1 MDTYRLSFKKMKEF
15 VMSTWIQIVFISE
28 LIQQYF
34 RATFLKTLATAL
46 KVKVTSN
53 KWKWRDWQNL
63 PKFDE
68 CELNRSNHFHCVC
81 NHSNIYVRFHFSL
94 FCVCLWIQIAFIGEF
109 WPQVLFWEGFKF
121 RSDYEIEKIK
131 MTEFNEN
138 WWKLNYFWR
147 TLKFHRFETS
157 PLPCDS
163 CLKTLISWGDIRE

>member
-1 MDTYRLSFKKMKEF
+1 
-15 VMSTWIQIVFISE
+15 MSTWIQIVFISE

-94 FCVCLWIQIAFIGEF
+94 FCVCLWIQIAFTSEYWLRF
-109 WPQVLFWEGFKF
+109 LFWEACKF
-121 RSDYEIEKIK
+121 RSDSEIEKMK
-131 MTEFNEN
+131 MTEFGEIWRHLLWSDVILTHVKISPIWNISFTVRLFSEN
-138 WWKLNYFWR
+138 PYLLRRYPGK
-147 TLKFHRFETS
+147 
-157 PLPCDS
+157 
-163 CLKTLISWGDIRE
+163 I